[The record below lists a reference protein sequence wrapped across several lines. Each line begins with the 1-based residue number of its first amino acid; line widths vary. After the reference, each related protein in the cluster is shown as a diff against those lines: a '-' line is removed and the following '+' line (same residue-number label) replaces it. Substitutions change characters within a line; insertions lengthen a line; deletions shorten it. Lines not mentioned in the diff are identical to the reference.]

1 MSVDASTEE
10 KKTTWTAGRTTKWLV
25 GAFLTLGNAWA
36 AAITIAEK
44 HGEELTG
51 FAAWTAES
59 AYWIFPVG
67 MFALGAFAGWQ
78 LKRLF
83 MRQEGVTAEG
93 VKALKEKV
101 AVFEERYDEERL
113 AAEKA
118 EAKERARLAMSRDEF
133 VREPSGEK
141 KAMAAAL
148 YLMDGHRFC
157 GRENLERDV
166 EALSL
171 ETYYLEGELCFFVFD
186 KRGGDCMIMRLESW
200 LEAMFDAFPDMAT
213 EFPDDAL
220 EEARETMF
228 RWSL

>member
-1 MSVDASTEE
+1 MSDGEKEGFGRKVASS
-10 KKTTWTAGRTTKWLV
+10 TAVAVATQAVVFVGTALIGWLSGSFALVWEFALANPGECAVSCLMALLV
-25 GAFLTLGNAWA
+25 G
-36 AAITIAEK
+36 
-44 HGEELTG
+44 G
-51 FAAWTAES
+51 FIGQYA
-59 AYWIFPVG
+59 
-67 MFALGAFAGWQ
+67 
-78 LKRLF
+78 RLRW
-83 MRQEGVTAEG
+83 MRRKGVTAES
-93 VKALKEKV
+93 VRALKEKV

-133 VREPSGEK
+133 VRDPSGEK

-166 EALSL
+166 EALSR
-171 ETYYLEGELCFFVFD
+171 ETCYLEGELCFFVFD
-186 KRGGDCMIMRLESW
+186 RRGADSVIMRLESW
-200 LEAMFDAFPDMAT
+200 IEEMFDAFPDMAT